1 MRNLMSSEPTSLS
14 GGQDIILAFLLT
26 LFLTG
31 VFAFPGFAY
40 ATSRLLP
47 GRYYQLKNPKHLKR
61 VYALLGV
68 KYFKVVLLI
77 AFWGAKK
84 NKQKYFNGTRRG
96 FQNLI
101 YQSKQSEFGHLGA
114 LLAILAAT
122 CILLFER
129 YFILAAIVMLINV
142 VGNLYP
148 IVLQR
153 HHRLRVER
161 LMNSQETIF

>member
-14 GGQDIILAFLLT
+14 GGQDILVAFLLT

-31 VFAFPGFAY
+31 IFAFPGFAY

-47 GRYYQLKNPKHLKR
+47 DRYYRLKNPKYLKQI
-61 VYALLGV
+61 YSLLGV
-68 KYFKVVLLI
+68 KYFKVVLLFV
-77 AFWGAKK
+77 FWGAKK
-84 NKQKYFNGTRRG
+84 NKQKYFDGTRRG
-96 FQNLI
+96 FKNLI

-114 LLAILAAT
+114 LLAILVAT
-122 CILLFER
+122 CFLLFER
-129 YFILAAIVMLINV
+129 YFMLAAIVMLINV

-161 LMNSQETIF
+161 LMS